1 MQKISDIF
9 PIVAILNILLMNP
22 QLAAAQNADT
32 IKTALVLVDIQYFY
46 FPGSK
51 GALVNPESASANAAL
66 VLKKFRESGQL
77 VVHVRHNAKMLAEI
91 YPDVAPLDNEKVITK
106 SYANSFRDTD
116 LLDFLQKNGIERL
129 IICGMMT
136 HMCVEATT
144 RAAAD
149 LGFQCIVIADACTTR
164 DLKYEDKIIPA
175 EQVHYSTL
183 STISYAY
190 GKVMD
195 TKKFLDT
202 FRF

>member
-1 MQKISDIF
+1 MKRIRDILSLMLLS
-9 PIVAILNILLMNP
+9 IVMLMNP
-22 QLAAAQNADT
+22 FNTTAQKADSL
-32 IKTALVLVDIQYFY
+32 KTALVLVDIQYFY

-51 GALVNPESASANAAL
+51 GALVNPEIASANAAL
-66 VLKKFRESGQL
+66 ILKKFRENGQM
-77 VVHVRHNAKMLAEI
+77 VVHVRHNAKSAAEI
-91 YPDVAPLDNEKVITK
+91 YPDVSPLNHEKVISK
-106 SYANSFRDTD
+106 NYVNSFRDTD
-116 LLDFLQKNGIERL
+116 LLEYLQNNGIKQL

-149 LGFQCIVIADACTTR
+149 YGFKCVVIADACATR
-164 DLKYEDKIIPA
+164 DLKYEDKVIPA

-183 STISYAY
+183 STIASAY

-195 TKKFLDT
+195 TKQFLEV